1 MTDPELLSR
10 AVGIFDPNAKRIGG
24 LRRGG
29 RLLLALP
36 DGKEAFARALRLY
49 QPQRPA
55 ARMMVAALEVM
66 SRFRLY
72 GALLSSLNPK
82 PASLNI
88 SPALPD
94 IEPGTCGILLGS
106 PEHRVRRAIASYRNE
121 GQWEVAK
128 ISFEKEGAHL
138 LKEEAAALE
147 GLGKLAVGV
156 PRLLGLHRAGDATVM
171 RMDYLSGKRIA
182 SGESGQALKLL
193 DSWITDLAPV
203 PIRSFPEWPA
213 IEKALLETK
222 NSEKVLGLLCDE
234 KLCTVICHGDFARW
248 NLLKQ
253 PDGSLMA
260 LDWEWGHAG
269 GMPGIDL
276 VHYFLQDARLV
287 ERLKPSEA
295 IRSTIGK
302 LGSSTCQA
310 YLAKT
315 GWSGDPILP
324 IIACLAYKQGA
335 MHQANGEVLEAA
347 LLV

>member
-1 MTDPELLSR
+1 MTDLELLSR
-10 AVGIFDPNAKRIGG
+10 VSGIFDPSVKRMGG

-36 DGKEAFARALRLY
+36 DGKEAYSKALRLY

-66 SRFRLY
+66 SRFRLH

-82 PASLNI
+82 PARRNI

-106 PEHRVRRAIASYRNE
+106 PEHRVRRAIVSYRNA
-121 GQWEVAK
+121 GDWEVAK
-128 ISFEKEGAHL
+128 VAFGNEGAGVL
-138 LKEEAAALE
+138 EQEAEALKELDQ
-147 GLGKLAVGV
+147 LAKGV
-156 PRLLGLHRAGDATVM
+156 PALLGLHRGNGVTVL
-171 RMDYLSGKRIA
+171 RMPYLSGQPVTR
-182 SGESGQALKLL
+182 GESESAIALLE
-193 DSWITDLAPV
+193 SWIAKNTPQS
-203 PIRSFPEWPA
+203 INQFPEWPA
-213 IEKALLETK
+213 IEDALSETDTGRAALA
-222 NSEKVLGLLCDE
+222 SLSQHVLAP
-234 KLCTVICHGDFARW
+234 VICHGDFARW
-248 NLLKQ
+248 NLLHRA
-253 PDGSLMA
+253 DGSLMV
-260 LDWEWGHAG
+260 LDWEWGHSN

-302 LGSSTCQA
+302 LGSSACQA

-335 MHQANGEVLEAA
+335 GHQENTEVLEAA